1 MARKN
6 LTRVQKTYQF
16 LKSHLA
22 FSLIGLGVFLL
33 VMTAVAVS
41 LNQRNSN
48 PDSASAT
55 NPVNSSKPRGGFVIP
70 REEESSSSVVSSS
83 SQVSSS
89 VSSLSSSS
97 SQSSI
102 SSSSIISSSL
112 SSSSRV
118 SSTVSSILSSSVVS
132 SSSQVSSTSS
142 SVISSVSSS
151 NLSSIINFDP
161 NNPGEFRDPS
171 KGDPVKGELVQPPT
185 TGETVRSGGA
195 DVLIGGLA
203 VLVIIISYLTY
214 RKMKQKSALTTKEK
228 KLK

>member
-1 MARKN
+1 
-6 LTRVQKTYQF
+6 
-16 LKSHLA
+16 
-22 FSLIGLGVFLL
+22 
-33 VMTAVAVS
+33 
-41 LNQRNSN
+41 
-48 PDSASAT
+48 
-55 NPVNSSKPRGGFVIP
+55 
-70 REEESSSSVVSSS
+70 
-83 SQVSSS
+83 
-89 VSSLSSSS
+89 
-97 SQSSI
+97 
-102 SSSSIISSSL
+102 
-112 SSSSRV
+112 V